1 VASSSARVPAIDS
14 DGNAGAGEFLKGV
27 AMRNISLAL
36 SLLGATLVISL
47 PGAPAQAL
55 ALRTWVS
62 GTGVDA
68 AGCTRAAPCATLSFA
83 ITQTDAG
90 GEIDV
95 VDSGQFGALTIQKA
109 ISIVNEGATAGVGA
123 SAIVVEAGAS
133 DVVTLRG
140 LDFLATPEGILF
152 TSGAA
157 LHVENCRIFGSFDG
171 IDFEPAGASRLFVSD
186 TIVKDNSEL
195 GIRIR
200 PTGAGTADVVLERV
214 QATNNGVGG
223 IVATA
228 AASSGS
234 GTVVN
239 VAVRDSVAS
248 GNGGAGILA
257 KSQVGG
263 PNVIMTLDH
272 VAATSNGIGIEADG
286 SDIGAGGIALS
297 NTQVSGN
304 GTGLMSANGGVPVS
318 FGNNYV
324 IGNGTDGAPTTT
336 VAPK

>member
-1 VASSSARVPAIDS
+1 
-14 DGNAGAGEFLKGV
+14 
-27 AMRNISLAL
+27 MRNISLAL

-47 PGAPAQAL
+47 PGAPAYAL
-55 ALRTWVS
+55 FRTWVS
-62 GTGVDA
+62 GVGNDSNP
-68 AGCTRAAPCATLSFA
+68 CTRTAPCATLTRAVSQTDVGGEVDVLDPGDIFSATINQA
-83 ITQTDAG
+83 IT
-90 GEIDV
+90 ID
-95 VDSGQFGALTIQKA
+95 GLGAVGVSLGTIA
-109 ISIVNEGATAGVGA
+109 VN
-123 SAIVVEAGAS
+123 AGAS

-140 LDFLATPEGILF
+140 LEINSNGVFNAIKFNT
-152 TSGAA
+152 GAA
-157 LHVENCRIFGSFDG
+157 LHVENCRIFNGVVG
-171 IDFEPAGASRLFVSD
+171 IDFEPSGTSQLFVSD
-186 TIVKDNSEL
+186 TIVRDNTAGTAQ

-214 QATNNGVGG
+214 QVTNNGAG

-228 AASSGS
+228 GGSSGS

-248 GNGGAGILA
+248 GNRSIGVLA

-263 PNVIMTLDH
+263 PNVVMTLDH
-272 VAATSNGIGIEADG
+272 VAATSNGVGIEADG
-286 SDIGAGGIALS
+286 SDMGAGGIALS

-304 GTGLMSANGGVPVS
+304 GTGLMSMNGGVLAS
-318 FGNNYV
+318 FQNNYV

>member
-1 VASSSARVPAIDS
+1 
-14 DGNAGAGEFLKGV
+14 
-27 AMRNISLAL
+27 M
-36 SLLGATLVISL
+36 LVISL
-47 PGAPAQAL
+47 PGTPAQAQMTP
-55 ALRTWVS
+55 TWVS
-62 GTGVDA
+62 GVGSDSNPCSRT
-68 AGCTRAAPCATLSFA
+68 APCLTLQHALS
-83 ITQTDAG
+83 QTING
-90 GEIDV
+90 GEIDII
-95 VDSGQFGALTIQKA
+95 DSGIFGEM
-109 ISIVNEGATAGVGA
+109 SITQSVTVNNEGAVATVGGVVIPA
-123 SAIVVEAGAS
+123 SAPGV
-133 DVVTLRG
+133 VVTLRG
-140 LDFLATPEGILF
+140 LNFILR
-152 TSGAA
+152 SPAISLEAA
-157 LHVENCRIFGSFDG
+157 AELHVENCRIYGSDVG
-171 IDFEPAGASRLFVSD
+171 IDVEASGASKLFVSD
-186 TIVKDNSEL
+186 TIVRDHTFEPAQ

-214 QATNNGVGG
+214 QVTNNGNG

-239 VAVRDSVAS
+239 IAVRDSVAS
-248 GNGGAGILA
+248 GNAGVGIFA

-286 SDIGAGGIALS
+286 SDMGAGGIALS

-304 GTGLMSANGGVPVS
+304 GTGLVAVNGGVLVS

-336 VAPK
+336 LAPQ